1 MSLYQAI
8 LQILRRAGLTDN
20 PVRSI
25 PQIIEEARSLV
36 TDDVA
41 EESVRTLVARMASD
55 PDVDVERVARG
66 LYRMAGAG
74 SADDDETEEVE
85 LVATELKKL
94 VEQAEAEG
102 GLFEPDGYHSSA
114 LALVDA
120 VFSAR
125 AHYNSVINVVQRAKD
140 HFGLEDEESF
150 SISVLLNGV
159 GGDGASAPKGLR
171 DMSDLEL
178 TEVFRNRTVAP
189 GGQAARGAGAQR
201 YKARLVVDAAE
212 RLLTVGRRLPEL
224 GSVERFSVERGL
236 DTRSDFLHVAEGGHE
251 HDAYTLVE
259 RDLLALSGMGV
270 ATVRYLWLLL
280 GAEFVKPDRM
290 ICRWIQED
298 ALGGHR
304 RMPTQREAAALLE
317 GAVSILNRDGMNL
330 TVRAVDHLVWQAK
343 SGRRVLGSSGPFRPG
358 AGVAASRGL
367 ELGTEVD
374 LAARA
379 RGREDERWHGV
390 IVGFDDRHPAVIVQW
405 TQAET
410 ALTERPD
417 GLGPLRLPYFTVVP
431 SRDLVVCHQSSRHPR
446 HNNLPC

>member
-1 MSLYQAI
+1 VI
-8 LQILRRAGLTDN
+8 LQILQRAASTNN

-25 PQIIEEARSLV
+25 PQIVEEASS
-36 TDDVA
+36 TFSDEVA
-41 EESVRTLVARMASD
+41 EESVRTLVARMAAD

-66 LYRMAGAG
+66 LYRITDAGD
-74 SADDDETEEVE
+74 ADGDETEEVT

-94 VEQAEAEG
+94 IEQAEAEG
-102 GLFEPDGYHSSA
+102 GLFEPDGYRSSA

-125 AHYNSVINVVQRAKD
+125 AHYNSVINVVQRTKD
-140 HFGLEDEESF
+140 YFGLEDEESF
-150 SISVLLNGV
+150 TISVLLQGTNES
-159 GGDGASAPKGLR
+159 DAPWIAGLR
-171 DMSDLEL
+171 DLSDLDL
-178 TEVFRNRTVAP
+178 TEIFRNRTVTP
-189 GGQAARGAGAQR
+189 GGQSSRGAGAHR

-212 RLLTVGRRLPEL
+212 RLLSIGRRLPEL
-224 GSVERFSVERGL
+224 GTVDGFSLDRGL
-236 DTRSDFLHVAEGGHE
+236 DARSDFLHVAQGGHE
-251 HDAYTLVE
+251 HDAYSLVE

-298 ALGGHR
+298 ALGGQR
-304 RMPTQREAAALLE
+304 RMPTQREAASLLE
-317 GAVSILNRDGMNL
+317 GAVATLNKSGMNV

-374 LAARA
+374 LAARS
-379 RGREDERWHGV
+379 RGRDDDRWHGV
-390 IVGFDDRHPAVIVQW
+390 IVGFDDRHPSAIVQW
-405 TQAET
+405 NQAET
-410 ALTERPD
+410 TLTERPD
-417 GLGPLRLPYFTVVP
+417 GRGTLQLPYFTVVP

-446 HNNLPC
+446 RNDLPC